1 MMEETTLF
9 SAFWPYYAG
18 VFALALI
25 FGFAAQRSA
34 FCPVGGL
41 REWVTERRFGRLG
54 TYFGAIAVAMLLT
67 AVAEGLGLLDLSQT
81 MPPYRSAEFAWGR
94 YVLGGFIFGFGMVL
108 AAGCGMRNLVRV
120 GQGSFKAVWLVVV
133 MALMAYLMTRTAFY
147 ADWVMPVVAPLSM
160 TFADGGAQDLATLL
174 AGQTE
179 SAATLRWVLGALIGL
194 GIFAWLLKS
203 AEFKQLKPVMTAL
216 VIGGVVAGGY
226 ALTGGSYA
234 GYMQDE
240 ASFMEVPPTGLAT
253 QSFTFAAPMGDA
265 VYWLTDPQWALVSF
279 GVLAVLGMVIGSLI
293 GALFF
298 GQFKFEGF
306 ASGNDFL
313 LSSLGALMVGFGAV
327 LAMGCSIGHGL
338 SGTATLALGSFVALA
353 SILAGAYTGIRLE
366 VSWQSPKDN

>member
-67 AVAEGLGLLDLSQT
+67 AVAEGLGLFDLSQT

-120 GQGSFKAVWLVVV
+120 GQGSLKAVWLVVV

-147 ADWVMPVVAPLSM
+147 ADWVMPVVAPLSI
-160 TFADGGAQDLATLL
+160 TFAQAGAQDLASLLVAPSDLL
-174 AGQTE
+174 ATW
-179 SAATLRWVLGALIGL
+179 RWLLGLLIGGALL
-194 GIFAWLLKS
+194 FWLLKS
-203 AEFKQLKPVMTAL
+203 AEFKQVKPVVTAL
-216 VIGGVVAGGY
+216 VIGAVIAGGY
-226 ALTGGSYA
+226 ALTGGVYA
-234 GYMQDE
+234 AQIKEE
-240 ASFMEVPPTGLAT
+240 ASFMELPPTGLGT
-253 QSFTFAAPMGDA
+253 QSFTFAAPMGDV
-265 VYWLTDPQWALVSF
+265 VYWLSEPHWALVTF
-279 GVLAVLGMVIGSLI
+279 GVLAVLGMVVGSLI
-293 GALFF
+293 AALAF
-298 GQFKFEGF
+298 GQFKLQGF
-306 ASGNDFL
+306 ASGQDFVR
-313 LSSLGALMVGFGAV
+313 SSLGAALVGFGAV
-327 LAMGCSIGHGL
+327 LAMGCSVGHGL
-338 SGTATLALGSFVALA
+338 SGIATLALGSFVALA
-353 SILAGAYTGIRLE
+353 SILAGAYVGIRLE
-366 VSWQSPKDN
+366 TRGR